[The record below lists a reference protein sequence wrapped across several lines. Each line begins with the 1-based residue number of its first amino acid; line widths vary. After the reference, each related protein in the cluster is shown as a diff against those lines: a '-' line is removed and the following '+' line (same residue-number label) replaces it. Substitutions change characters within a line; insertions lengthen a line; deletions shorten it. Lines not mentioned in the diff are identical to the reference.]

1 MAVALHERAPG
12 DTFYANWAQREWA
25 WFQGSGMLTGSHLVI
40 DGLAACRPDL
50 SSPTWTYNQ
59 GVLIGGLVALARMT
73 GSREPLATAQRIAG
87 AVMDSQALSPHGILR
102 DPCEPSSC
110 DEDQPLFKGIFMKNL
125 KLLADQIDQAG
136 RASYRQYLRHNAVA
150 VWSNDRRGDE
160 FGLSWSGPFDSASTA
175 KQTSAL
181 DVLNTQVSAHPA
193 ADPRVR
199 PQRCGPRR
207 RGPARQPKVPRSTRR
222 RRRAPP
228 PRAAWHPGWMTT
240 AGQAASAGRHRP
252 APGPG
257 GRPRLEAPADPGAL
271 AGPGALADRTPADL
285 GSPPSAAG
293 SEETIS
299 RLQQAMGSLG
309 TAAMMSM
316 EQRLPWFRSMSAENR
331 SWIGLVAQAGI
342 AAFVDWVKH
351 PERSRSAVA
360 GEVFGTAPRELAR
373 AVSLQQVVEMV
384 RVTIDVVEARVDELA
399 APGGEAELR
408 EAVLHYTREVAFAAA
423 QVYARTAEAS
433 GAWDARLEALVVDS
447 LVRGEIGEGMHSWA
461 SALNWSSAPVAVIVG
476 TAEGDEPE
484 GLIDELRVTARRARL
499 DLLAGVQGNKLVV
512 VIGGTDDPLTA
523 AQPVRRPVRRRAR
536 WWSGRW

>member
-1 MAVALHERAPG
+1 
-12 DTFYANWAQREWA
+12 
-25 WFQGSGMLTGSHLVI
+25 
-40 DGLAACRPDL
+40 
-50 SSPTWTYNQ
+50 
-59 GVLIGGLVALARMT
+59 
-73 GSREPLATAQRIAG
+73 
-87 AVMDSQALSPHGILR
+87 
-102 DPCEPSSC
+102 
-110 DEDQPLFKGIFMKNL
+110 
-125 KLLADQIDQAG
+125 
-136 RASYRQYLRHNAVA
+136 
-150 VWSNDRRGDE
+150 
-160 FGLSWSGPFDSASTA
+160 
-175 KQTSAL
+175 
-181 DVLNTQVSAHPA
+181 
-193 ADPRVR
+193 
-199 PQRCGPRR
+199 
-207 RGPARQPKVPRSTRR
+207 
-222 RRRAPP
+222 
-228 PRAAWHPGWMTT
+228 MTT
-240 AGQAASAGRHRP
+240 AGRAASAGG
-252 APGPG
+252 PGPPRGRG
-257 GRPRLEAPADPGAL
+257 GRARLETPADPGAL
-271 AGPGALADRTPADL
+271 AGPGALADRTPTDL
-285 GSPPSAAG
+285 GSPPPAG
-293 SEETIS
+293 RVREETIS

-423 QVYARTAEAS
+423 RVYARTAEAR

-447 LVRGEIGEGMHSWA
+447 LVRGEIGEGVHSWA
-461 SALNWSSAPVAVIVG
+461 SALNWSSAPVAVVVG

-523 AQPVRRPVRRRAR
+523 AHQFAGRFGNGPLVVGPVVTDLYAAASSAAAALAGLRAAPAWPDAPRPVLASDLLPERALDGDETARAELVEEVYEPLLSGGSALIDTVMTYLEQGFSLEAAARMLFVHPNTVRYRLRRV
-536 WWSGRW
+536 SELTGLIPTQGRGGLTLWVAIVLGRLIHKRT